1 MVNYNNNN
9 PTNINEITNSYSVIV
24 PPSLNIDN
32 PFINSNQQNNN
43 NNFPY
48 GYFGS
53 ANPEIES
60 RLPHKINLGPKGP
73 KGPKGPQGPNNNL
86 QLGITSPG
94 TIDKATACD
103 GLDFVNTNPDYDK
116 IPLEYCLQKFGEHYQ
131 IPGIAFDNLLNN
143 LPYTF
148 SALTNE
154 QKNSYLSKLKD
165 FVNKESSKLP
175 GNKVEHFGNNKKENY
190 GNSNVSNYSNDS
202 DCSNSNI
209 SLSGV
214 LCIIV
219 IIVIIILFL
228 LFIAKKN

>member
-1 MVNYNNNN
+1 MVNYNHNN
-9 PTNINEITNSYSVIV
+9 PTNINEITNSYSVVV
-24 PPSLNIDN
+24 PPSLNINN
-32 PFINSNQQNNN
+32 PFVNSNQQNNN
-43 NNFPY
+43 NLPY

-60 RLPHKINLGPKGP
+60 RLPRKINLGP
-73 KGPKGPQGPNNNL
+73 QGPNKNL
-86 QLGITSPG
+86 QLGLTSPG

-103 GLDFVNTNPDYDK
+103 GLDFINTNPDYDK
-116 IPLEYCLQKFGEHYQ
+116 IPLEYCLQKFGKHYQ
-131 IPGIAFDNLLNN
+131 IPGMTFDNLLNN

-165 FVNKESSKLP
+165 FVNKESSKIS

-190 GNSNVSNYSNDS
+190 GNSKDS
-202 DCSNSNI
+202 DDSECSDSNI

-219 IIVIIILFL
+219 IIIIVILFL
-228 LFIAKKN
+228 LFLAKKN

>member
-1 MVNYNNNN
+1 MVNYNHNN

-32 PFINSNQQNNN
+32 PFVNSNQQNNN
-43 NNFPY
+43 NNNNLPY
-48 GYFGS
+48 GYFGP

-60 RLPHKINLGPKGP
+60 RLPHKINLGPQ
-73 KGPKGPQGPNNNL
+73 GPQGPGGPNKNL

-94 TIDKATACD
+94 RIDKATACD

-116 IPLEYCLQKFGEHYQ
+116 IPFEYCLQKFGEHYQ
-131 IPGIAFDNLLNN
+131 IPGLTFDNLLNN

-165 FVNKESSKLP
+165 FVNKESSKLS

-190 GNSNVSNYSNDS
+190 GNSNDSNDS
-202 DCSNSNI
+202 DCSDSKI

-219 IIVIIILFL
+219 IIVIVILFL
-228 LFIAKKN
+228 LFLAKKN